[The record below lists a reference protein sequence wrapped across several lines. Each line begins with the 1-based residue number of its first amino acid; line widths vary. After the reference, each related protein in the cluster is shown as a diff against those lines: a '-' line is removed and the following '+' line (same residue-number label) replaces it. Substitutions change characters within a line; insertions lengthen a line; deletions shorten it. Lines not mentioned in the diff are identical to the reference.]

1 MSENILTKSVLDTEN
16 SLTKATITARNL
28 SEVLRLRDAYPSILP
43 VPIIK
48 SQKLLHLSS
57 SIRPDLINTSFDAIS
72 SSATRTTPNFR
83 HEPRYTTTIKTNF
96 SLPGAGSVQHGT
108 SLSHEIDNSN
118 DHPGMSYTIDNIAT
132 RNEHL
137 RINRLDTS
145 LGVKPP
151 SLISGTSRKSARH
164 GLLKPSVT
172 ESQPVDNGLPIPPL
186 LSSLEASNPEVSQN
200 TRSEN
205 KNEFLILKSKPHETI
220 ESPALPVKVEGHH
233 NLTHD
238 IGNEIR
244 LYAPDELTYLKS
256 EKKIVA
262 RIEGLANKSPNE
274 FIGSEPEKRELPKD
288 RVAKLKPH
296 TLAIR
301 ASPSLVDIP
310 PPIPATARSPHR
322 SNDKLLASQ
331 RVYSSVE
338 EPDSK
343 NLESIS
349 NTQGYLLG
357 FHPQEYHKNFN
368 EASQY
373 LESKSVSKTLR
384 HKSDTESKLL
394 AERNSDVHDN
404 IETPPDFEQACQINL
419 NPVSSR
425 SGSAISL
432 PVAAYPIDQG
442 PIHQEYSH
450 FTKNMYS
457 SAIKLNPDSKAT
469 FSDSQVKAMVAQPS
483 SLDLDASD
491 TVPNKMS
498 PKPSPKQQEG
508 LKARNARAISNPNTI
523 PARHSSKCLIDGK
536 LPSRQNSIVAS
547 KHSRPGTLKP
557 LIGETSMEKQKVQL
571 RTSVARSPTGSL
583 VAEKSQSMM
592 NILLARQL
600 ETEEDKLFFKD
611 VVNWLKD
618 LVPNN
623 TAYESQLT
631 AMPPRSRPYVQ
642 KAEPIT
648 APDKLQKV
656 KMLYD
661 GALSQ
666 EPETI
671 KTKALPLSDKISVVE
686 QGQGDVDSESFA
698 NTIENLETLLN
709 EALLIAG
716 KATEKSASVAKR
728 KPFACSYP
736 NKMSRTSH
744 MNAKDRLKKK
754 NTQIKSAVPLPDTYQ
769 ENSDDINNPDP
780 LPYKINKTVY
790 IPRKRLDTVFS
801 EVYAMNERV
810 GSLKPPENVPSL
822 NIPHNS
828 MEKMAYG
835 LEETPQESFEL
846 TLRHLPSKNSDQ
858 ESIGQESLRFSKVP
872 SFKAHLKKKNDAHK
886 GSKPL
891 LVGLS
896 NVEIDKYLDHPE
908 QKDEFINIPDY
919 LSSNKQKIK
928 NNNSSDSSIEVQI
941 GTDPDPWSKI
951 KIPEN
956 GGRMNKRQSTSALRL
971 HSLTNSSLP
980 RLNRPVPK
988 KQPRRSRRNHISL
1001 KDNQLKGSDFFNNY
1015 TRQTIARDWS
1025 PMRKRL
1031 VALVACL
1038 STALIGILVGIYA
1051 GETPAIQYYIVD
1063 FHHYTVLGNVFF
1075 FLGLAI
1081 PTFFAWP
1088 LPLLHGRKPYILG
1101 AMSIALPLLFP
1112 QALAVGNMRSP
1123 YVSTWRVGL
1132 ILSRTMMGFFLGF
1145 ANMNFKA
1152 MLTDLFGASLQST
1165 NPHQEFADKFDV
1177 RRHGGG
1183 MGIWLGL
1190 WTWSTLG
1197 SIGLGFFIGSTII
1210 DTLPPSWGLYI
1221 SIVIIAFVM
1230 LLNVV
1235 CPEVRRSA
1243 FRKSIAEV
1251 VTKNVL
1257 SHRLARGEVKMHMV
1271 KSGPKWWGEE
1281 LYYGIIL
1288 SKKMLQQPGFLVLSL
1303 YVAWIYGQQVLII
1316 TLLAALMSKDY
1327 NFRSPIVGLSVMA
1340 IPLGALF
1347 AIPFQKASLFSRSRR
1362 TPPIDDDGTLSK
1374 RKIHWSSHML
1384 RRAIFVLILPIFGII
1399 FTISTNGP
1407 SIPFIIPVLSAGV
1420 IGFLSGLAMA
1430 ECHGIIMETFD
1441 TSDLQPGMTGRPR
1454 GASGE
1459 KTAAKRTNFSSFP
1472 RINSAVAITET
1483 FGYIFAAGA
1492 TGIGGVLTRRLGQQA
1507 ATGVMAGILFILS
1520 ILLLIVLLR
1529 FTEVQIIPESKLG
1542 EMSRYQARRASQK
1555 RRDSGEDTD
1564 DEPWRPVIIGN
1575 PHQSTRRMC
1584 LLELGSLSRYSEIR
1598 KRNRL
1603 IDKMSFEAAHPN
1615 RNAMANLE
1623 RKIKEKEADVR
1634 RSIIRSMSQSSFG
1647 SRMNH
1652 RKSVRVNYRKS
1663 SRKGSGRSEGNEH
1676 SPLGTL
1682 IDDLGRGRH
1691 LQTEDYSKDTL
1702 GVRRITE

>member
-1 MSENILTKSVLDTEN
+1 MSENIFTKSVLDTDS
-16 SLTKATITARNL
+16 SLTKTTITARNL

-43 VPIIK
+43 VPVIK
-48 SQKLLHLSS
+48 SQKLLPLSS
-57 SIRPDLINTSFDAIS
+57 GIRPDLINTPFDAIS
-72 SSATRTTPNFR
+72 SSATRKTPNFR

-96 SLPGAGSVQHGT
+96 SLPGAGSIQHGP
-108 SLSHEIDNSN
+108 SQSHEIENSN
-118 DHPGMSYTIDNIAT
+118 DHPDMSYTIDNNAT

-164 GLLKPSVT
+164 GLLKPSIT

-186 LSSLEASNPEVSQN
+186 LSSLEASNSEVLQN
-200 TRSEN
+200 ARREN
-205 KNEFLILKSKPHETI
+205 KNEFLILKSKPHKTI
-220 ESPALPVKVEGHH
+220 ESSALPVKVEGHH
-233 NLTHD
+233 NLPHD

-244 LYAPDELTYLKS
+244 LYTPNESTHLKS
-256 EKKIVA
+256 ERKIVA
-262 RIEGLANKSPNE
+262 RIDGLTNKSPTE
-274 FIGSEPEKRELPKD
+274 FIGSESEKRELPKD
-288 RVAKLKPH
+288 KAAKLKPH

-310 PPIPATARSPHR
+310 PPMPATAKSLHR

-331 RVYSSVE
+331 RIYSSVE
-338 EPDSK
+338 EPDAK

-357 FHPQEYHKNFN
+357 FHQQEFHENFN
-368 EASQY
+368 EPSQY
-373 LESKSVSKTLR
+373 LESKTVSKALR

-394 AERNSDVHDN
+394 EERNSDVHDN
-404 IETPPDFEQACQINL
+404 IETPPDFEPACQINL

-432 PVAAYPIDQG
+432 PLAAYPIDQE
-442 PIHQEYSH
+442 PIHQEYSY
-450 FTKNMYS
+450 FTKNIYN
-457 SAIKLNPDSKAT
+457 SAVKLNPDLKAT
-469 FSDSQVKAMVAQPS
+469 FSDSEIKAMVLQPS
-483 SLDLDASD
+483 SLDLDPAD
-491 TVPNKMS
+491 TVPNKVS
-498 PKPSPKQQEG
+498 LKPRPKQQES
-508 LKARNARAISNPNTI
+508 LKARNARVISIPNTT
-523 PARHSSKCLIDGK
+523 PARDSSQSIIDGK
-536 LPSRQNSIVAS
+536 LPSQQNSTDTS
-547 KHSRPGTLKP
+547 KHSRPGTVKP
-557 LIGETSMEKQKVQL
+557 PIGETSMEKQKVKL
-571 RTSVARSPTGSL
+571 RTSVARSSTGSL

-618 LVPNN
+618 LVPNTN
-623 TAYESQLT
+623 AYESQLT
-631 AMPPRSRPYVQ
+631 AMPPRSRPDVQ
-642 KAEPIT
+642 KAEPIK
-648 APDKLQKV
+648 ASDKLQKV

-671 KTKALPLSDKISVVE
+671 KTKAHPLSDNIPVVE
-686 QGQGDVDSESFA
+686 QGQGNVDSESFA

-716 KATEKSASVAKR
+716 KATEKSASVPKK
-728 KPFACSYP
+728 KPYACSYP

-744 MNAKDRLKKK
+744 MNIKDRLKKK
-754 NTQIKSAVPLPDTYQ
+754 NIQLNPTAPLSDTYQ
-769 ENSDDINNPDP
+769 ENSDDIHNPDP
-780 LPYKINKTVY
+780 LPYRVNKTVY

-810 GSLKPPENVPSL
+810 GSLKPPENVSNL

-846 TLRHLPSKNSDQ
+846 KLRHLPSKNSDQ
-858 ESIGQESLRFSKVP
+858 ESIGQESLRFS
-872 SFKAHLKKKNDAHK
+872 
-886 GSKPL
+886 SKPSP
-891 LVGLS
+891 VGLS
-896 NVEIDKYLDHPE
+896 NLEIDNYLDHPE
-908 QKDEFINIPDY
+908 QKDEFMNIPNY
-919 LSSNKQKIK
+919 LSSKKQKIK
-928 NNNSSDSSIEVQI
+928 NNNSSNSSIEVQI
-941 GTDPDPWSKI
+941 GADPDPWSKI
-951 KIPEN
+951 KIPKN
-956 GGRMNKRQSTSALRL
+956 GGRMNKRQSISVLRL

-988 KQPRRSRRNHISL
+988 KQSRRSRKNHVSL
-1001 KDNQLKGSDFFNNY
+1001 RDNQLKGSDFFNNY

-1025 PMRKRL
+1025 PVRKRL

-1221 SIVIIAFVM
+1221 SIIIIAFVM

-1243 FRKSIAEV
+1243 FRRSMAEV

-1340 IPLGALF
+1340 IPFGALF

-1362 TPPIDDDGTLSK
+1362 TPPVDDDGTLSK

-1407 SIPFIIPVLSAGV
+1407 SIPFIVPVLSAGV

-1459 KTAAKRTNFSSFP
+1459 KTAGKRTNFSSFP

-1555 RRDSGEDTD
+1555 RRDSGEDAD

-1691 LQTEDYSKDTL
+1691 LQAEDYGKDTL